1 MSVLTHVNRLTT
13 AFVFAVAMIAAQ
25 FTAVIPA
32 NAAGGTAT
40 WTGDAGDG
48 LFSTAGN
55 WVEAAIPEDGDE
67 LIFNTAAEGGSET
80 ISNDLIDV
88 EFSKVT
94 VDSTGITEYSSYN
107 ISGPE
112 PISLQDAASLTQ
124 IGTSTAVYF
133 NSGLEGA
140 GSLALIDWNMYSNTT
155 IAGELSAQDVYGT
168 LGGDNGIKGVTSLV
182 LAGKTG
188 FSVEDNLSFP
198 ITVQS
203 GATAALYF
211 NEKCAKSS
219 GYNCTQ
225 WKDITRTV
233 SGDLSLGA
241 NLSIYVGNN
250 VTAKFTGD
258 KSGTGKVK
266 RLEYSNYNGTLI
278 VGGDKLV
285 NPTTTTKL
293 NGDKTGSDPDAYV
306 SVYDNDTATLDGKRE
321 SIYVAGGGTLKGNG
335 TINDSLYVGQ
345 GGVLAPG
352 NSPGKITVL
361 DDFTL
366 EVGSTYQAEIL
377 DKDSYDQIIAE
388 IVSVDGANLDLDFL
402 KGGKVSKGDKF
413 TLINNTGS
421 DPITGTF
428 NGIDEGDKITLG
440 EAVLAVTYEGGAGS
454 NNFVLTALNDAVAPG
469 TPNTGFKPLTLA
481 NPMIVA
487 VMGIAAAAGVLYLRR
502 AIK

>member
-1 MSVLTHVNRLTT
+1 MSVLTHINRLTT

-40 WTGDAGDG
+40 WTGDADDG

-55 WVEAAIPEDGDE
+55 WAEAAIPEDGDE
-67 LIFNTAAEGGSET
+67 LIFNSEAESGSET
-80 ISNDLIDV
+80 ITNDLSPNV
-88 EFSKVT
+88 SFSAVT
-94 VDSTGITEYSSYN
+94 ADDTAVSNWGYYYITGS
-107 ISGPE
+107 
-112 PISLQDAASLTQ
+112 PIMLQDGATLTKV
-124 IGTSTAVYF
+124 GDNVNVTF
-133 NSGLEGA
+133 NDGLEGA
-140 GSLALIDWNMYSNTT
+140 GSLALVDWNMYNDST
-155 IAGELSAQDVYGT
+155 ITGELSAQDAYGT

-203 GATAALYF
+203 GATAELYF
-211 NEKCAKSS
+211 YEKCAKYS

-377 DKDSYDQIIAE
+377 DKDSYDQIVAE